1 MNAENGRMRITEG
14 IWLARCI
21 RPCMLVMD
29 VEGYDGR
36 ERAEDN
42 RAFERQI
49 ALLAL
54 TISDLMMVNMWLH
67 DIGRVEGGSVPLL
80 RTLFQERAKLGPGR
94 TKVLV
99 VIRGYDY
106 KTPFEILE
114 KDVVRSM
121 EQLWESIHYQSGQQ
135 IVQFS
140 AYIEVL
146 VVALPDAVLQE
157 TRFEEESDLAG
168 YRQDKVSAR
177 GFSFSVK
184 KIWQTIR
191 NNRRL
196 DIPTHRMMVSIVFCE
211 RSAEDSL
218 NLLES
223 HEDYLSLKSDTEIT
237 PMEFSKKLENLMDC
251 ILFRYDQETLLYE
264 AHVRNLKRQVLEA
277 DILNKMRPICWG
289 LLQKLYS
296 AASTESRA
304 EITYQLSNAADPAM
318 LVDELVEERLQMFV
332 ESCEGLSVIYQ
343 DLCDKTCEMLREVLT
358 TFARAQSMKDL
369 RIIKKDVKESDE
381 DQRRDA
387 MHRFQNLREEFEQ
400 ENEARAQDSRGY
412 MYILSAVAPVLLPAL
427 IAIISAVIRRR
438 TR

>member
-1 MNAENGRMRITEG
+1 MNAENGRMQITEG
-14 IWLARCI
+14 IWLSRCI
-21 RPCMLVMD
+21 RPCMLIMD

-42 RAFERQI
+42 RAFERQT

-67 DIGRVEGGSVPLL
+67 DVGRVEGGSVPLL

-157 TRFEEESDLAG
+157 TRFEEEVTKLRNCFAKSDLAG

-223 HEDYLSLKSDTEIT
+223 HEDYLSLKSGTEIT

-277 DILNKMRPICWG
+277 DILNKMRPIVGVCC
-289 LLQKLYS
+289 KNY
-296 AASTESRA
+296 
-304 EITYQLSNAADPAM
+304 IPPHQLK
-318 LVDELVEERLQMFV
+318 
-332 ESCEGLSVIYQ
+332 EGLKS
-343 DLCDKTCEMLREVLT
+343 
-358 TFARAQSMKDL
+358 
-369 RIIKKDVKESDE
+369 
-381 DQRRDA
+381 
-387 MHRFQNLREEFEQ
+387 
-400 ENEARAQDSRGY
+400 
-412 MYILSAVAPVLLPAL
+412 L
-427 IAIISAVIRRR
+427 IN
-438 TR
+438 